1 MIVDQF
7 SDWYCNGLTTNTKVT
22 YGKEREM
29 DYKNKS
35 CNDVNNVDL
44 VFHLLQIDTCEMVS
58 ELNRMRLRA

>member
-1 MIVDQF
+1 M
-7 SDWYCNGLTTNTKVT
+7 S
-22 YGKEREM
+22 KEQEM

>member
-1 MIVDQF
+1 MAKNGRWITRYERQKLSVNQF
-7 SDWYCNGLTTNTKVT
+7 SDW
-22 YGKEREM
+22 
-29 DYKNKS
+29 S